1 MFQESISK
9 LYKRFVRLAFNITI
23 ITLIIGLFV
32 GIFRTVSELG
42 LTITEATVRLGFK
55 ELVTNVL
62 SLIIVLELIRAFIDF
77 FEHERVRV
85 DILLEVLI
93 AFVIREFMLHLFE
106 GKLSGMDII
115 VISFLEVWNGQKN
128 QGGNSGCGQLCKCFG
143 SGHLLLP
150 KKSRSRGQWFNV

>member
-1 MFQESISK
+1 MLQDVVSK
-9 LYKRFVRLAFNITI
+9 LYKRFVKLAFNITI

-55 ELVTNVL
+55 ELVINVL
-62 SLIIVLELIRAFIDF
+62 SLIVVLELIRAFIDF

-106 GKLSGMDII
+106 GKLSGMDVFFWSFGI
-115 VISFLEVWNGQKN
+115 VALVGARAVSFFYRV
-128 QGGNSGCGQLCKCFG
+128 
-143 SGHLLLP
+143 P
-150 KKSRSRGQWFNV
+150 RG

>member
-1 MFQESISK
+1 MPTSKVFSILSILKYKPEEMFQDAVSK
-9 LYKRFVRLAFNITI
+9 LYKQFVRLAFNITI

-32 GIFRTVSELG
+32 GIFRTISELG

-55 ELVTNVL
+55 ELVINVL
-62 SLIIVLELIRAFIDF
+62 SLIVVLELIRAFIDF

-106 GKLSGMDII
+106 GKLSGMDVFFWSFGI
-115 VISFLEVWNGQKN
+115 VSLIGARAVSF
-128 QGGNSGCGQLCKCFG
+128 FYRA
-143 SGHLLLP
+143 P
-150 KKSRSRGQWFNV
+150 KG

>member
-1 MFQESISK
+1 MEVFYIKINQWEMFQETISK
-9 LYKRFVRLAFNITI
+9 LYKQFVRVAFNITI

-42 LTITEATVRLGFK
+42 LTVTEATVRLGFK

-62 SLIIVLELIRAFIDF
+62 SLIIVLELIRTFIEF
-77 FEHERVRV
+77 FEHERIRM

-106 GKLSGMDII
+106 GKLSGMDVFFWSFGI
-115 VISFLEVWNGQKN
+115 VSLIAARAVSFFYRV
-128 QGGNSGCGQLCKCFG
+128 
-143 SGHLLLP
+143 P
-150 KKSRSRGQWFNV
+150 KS

>member
-1 MFQESISK
+1 MFQETISK

-23 ITLIIGLFV
+23 ITLIVGLFI

-62 SLIIVLELIRAFIDF
+62 SLIIVLELIRAFIEF

-85 DILLEVLI
+85 AILLEVLI
-93 AFVIREFMLHLFE
+93 AFLIREFMLHLFE
-106 GKLSGMDII
+106 GRLSGMDVFFWSFGI
-115 VISFLEVWNGQKN
+115 VTLVAARAIGLFYSV
-128 QGGNSGCGQLCKCFG
+128 
-143 SGHLLLP
+143 P
-150 KKSRSRGQWFNV
+150 KG

>member
-1 MFQESISK
+1 MPTSKVFSIFSILKYKPEEMFQDVVSK
-9 LYKRFVRLAFNITI
+9 LYKQFVRLAFNITI

-32 GIFRTVSELG
+32 GIFRTISELG

-62 SLIIVLELIRAFIDF
+62 SLIVVLELIRAFIDF

-106 GKLSGMDII
+106 GKLSGMDVFFWSFGI
-115 VISFLEVWNGQKN
+115 VSLIGARAVSF
-128 QGGNSGCGQLCKCFG
+128 FYRA
-143 SGHLLLP
+143 P
-150 KKSRSRGQWFNV
+150 KG

>member
-1 MFQESISK
+1 VEVFYIKINQWEMFQETISK
-9 LYKRFVRLAFNITI
+9 LYKQFVRVAFNITI

-42 LTITEATVRLGFK
+42 LTVTEATVRLGFK

-62 SLIIVLELIRAFIDF
+62 SLIIVLELIRTFIEF
-77 FEHERVRV
+77 FEHERIRM

-106 GKLSGMDII
+106 GKLSGMDVFFWSFGI
-115 VISFLEVWNGQKN
+115 VSLIAARAVSFFYRV
-128 QGGNSGCGQLCKCFG
+128 
-143 SGHLLLP
+143 P
-150 KKSRSRGQWFNV
+150 KS

>member
-1 MFQESISK
+1 MFQDVVSK
-9 LYKRFVRLAFNITI
+9 LYKQFVKLAFNITI

-32 GIFRTVSELG
+32 GIFRTISELG

-62 SLIIVLELIRAFIDF
+62 SLIVVLELIRAFIDF

-106 GKLSGMDII
+106 GKLSGMDVFFWSFGI
-115 VISFLEVWNGQKN
+115 VSLIGARAVSLFYRA
-128 QGGNSGCGQLCKCFG
+128 
-143 SGHLLLP
+143 P
-150 KKSRSRGQWFNV
+150 KG

>member
-1 MFQESISK
+1 MPTSKVFSIFSILKYKPEEMFQDVVSK
-9 LYKRFVRLAFNITI
+9 LYKQFVRLAFNITI

-32 GIFRTVSELG
+32 GIFRTISELG
-42 LTITEATVRLGFK
+42 LTITETTVRLGFK

-62 SLIIVLELIRAFIDF
+62 SLIVVLELIRAFIDF

-106 GKLSGMDII
+106 GKLSGMDVFFWSFGI
-115 VISFLEVWNGQKN
+115 VSLIGARAVSF
-128 QGGNSGCGQLCKCFG
+128 FYRA
-143 SGHLLLP
+143 P
-150 KKSRSRGQWFNV
+150 KG

>member
-1 MFQESISK
+1 MFQDVVSK
-9 LYKRFVRLAFNITI
+9 LYKQFVKLAFNITI

-32 GIFRTVSELG
+32 GIFRTISELG

-55 ELVTNVL
+55 ELVINVL
-62 SLIIVLELIRAFIDF
+62 SLIVVLELVRAFIDF

-106 GKLSGMDII
+106 GKLSGMDVFFWSFGI
-115 VISFLEVWNGQKN
+115 VSLIGARAVSF
-128 QGGNSGCGQLCKCFG
+128 FYRA
-143 SGHLLLP
+143 P
-150 KKSRSRGQWFNV
+150 KG